1 MNLFAFTLV
10 TGIAGICYC
19 QIQSN
24 FINWVDDF
32 DYVMKSDSNND
43 LAEIQKSIVSI
54 LVKR

>member
-10 TGIAGICYC
+10 TRIAGICYC